1 MNKTPF
7 KKRLDPFAKT
17 EPEKKSEPVVKKEPE
32 PVKVVKAKPA
42 PKQPKVVVSNNDR
55 EKYTATMAT
64 GLRRRVKIAAVTQG
78 MQVSSF
84 IEIACREKLER
95 EGL

>member
-1 MNKTPF
+1 MDKLPF
-7 KKRLDPFAKT
+7 KKRGDPFANLT
-17 EPEKKSEPVVKKEPE
+17 NTKKSEVVVEEEKEVKRVVK
-32 PVKVVKAKPA
+32 VKPA
-42 PKQPKVVVSNNDR
+42 PKPKKVASNEVGR

-78 MQVSSF
+78 VQVSSF
-84 IEIACREKLER
+84 IEEACKEKLER